1 MTKVALIS
9 RSTDLRF
16 LQPLLR
22 KADPALELV
31 LWPNP
36 AFEDAEIAVCWDV
49 PPGVYASMPRLRL
62 VHSVAAGV
70 DNVIAGQDMRSI
82 PVCRVVDPNQAAGM
96 LQYVLWS
103 VLYFHRGFDEALTGQ
118 RNRQWVKPA
127 QRTAASY
134 RVGVMGLGEIGAHVA
149 VSLSRLG
156 YDVHGWARSRRD
168 IEGIA
173 VFAGMEEYEAFLEGV
188 NALVCLLPLTPQ
200 TTGILDRRTFEA
212 LPAGAALVQCGRG
225 PQLVEADLLRALD
238 NGRLRGAILDVFD
251 TEPLAADSPLWPHP
265 KVVMTPHMATTP
277 TFSVAVEQIVMNIQ
291 RLNAGL
297 APGNAVDPLLGY

>member
-1 MTKVALIS
+1 MTRVALIS
-9 RSTDLRF
+9 RSVDLGF
-16 LQPLLR
+16 LQPLLH
-22 KADPALELV
+22 KADPALDLV
-31 LWPNP
+31 LWPDP
-36 AFEDAEIAVCWDV
+36 AFADAEVAICWDV
-49 PPGVYASMPRLRL
+49 PSGVYASMPRLRL

-70 DNVIAGQDMRSI
+70 DNVIAGQDIRNI

-118 RNRQWVKPA
+118 QNRQWVKPA

-134 RVGVMGLGEIGAHVA
+134 RVGVMGLGEIGAYVA
-149 VSLSRLG
+149 VELSRLG

-168 IEGIA
+168 IEGVE
-173 VFAGMEEYEAFLEGV
+173 VFAGMEEYEAFLEDV

-200 TTGILDRRTFEA
+200 TTGILNRRTFDT
-212 LPAGAALVQCGRG
+212 LPAGATLVQCGRG

-238 NGRLRGAILDVFD
+238 NGRLRGAILDVFA
-251 TEPLAADSPLWPHP
+251 TEPLAADSPFWTHP
-265 KVVMTPHMATTP
+265 NVMVTPHMATTP
-277 TFSVAVEQIVMNIQ
+277 TFSVAVEQIAINIQ

-297 APGNAVDPLLGY
+297 SPNNAVDPLRGY